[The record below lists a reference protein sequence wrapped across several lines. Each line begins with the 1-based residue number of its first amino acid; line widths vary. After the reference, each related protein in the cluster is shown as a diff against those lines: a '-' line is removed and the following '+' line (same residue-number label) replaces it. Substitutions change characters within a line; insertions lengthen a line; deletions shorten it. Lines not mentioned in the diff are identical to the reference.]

1 MENMQNETQ
10 ITGIAHRFG
19 KSVRAIRRAMDMT
32 QAELAAKSGMNK
44 TYLVRV
50 ESGDRNITFKTAERI
65 ARALEMDVITLIK
78 GVEVELTA

>member
-1 MENMQNETQ
+1 MENIPNETQ
-10 ITGIAHRFG
+10 KAGIAHRFG

-65 ARALEMDVITLIK
+65 AGALEMDVFTLIK
-78 GVEVELTA
+78 GVEVELSA